1 MIKGVN
7 KQIVEINYTKDDYVE
22 KAILIINP
30 EKSGL
35 PKALLNEKA
44 RSFMIGILPETKR
57 MPAKKRKNHW
67 AFWVSALSTLACFGA
82 SLLIWLL

>member
-30 EKSGL
+30 KKSGL
-35 PKALLNEKA
+35 PKALLSEKA
-44 RSFMIGILPETKR
+44 RSYMNGVLPSVGKLPPR
-57 MPAKKRKNHW
+57 QKKRRLGW
-67 AFWVSALSTLACFGA
+67 ILLGIGAGIALIFVTIC
-82 SLLIWLL
+82 LL